1 MDLGMLIGLGAF
13 LLNAIATAIG
23 VFVYIHRREDI
34 IMKAIRDE
42 HDEMIKRICDVE
54 EATDNVKANY
64 IKRFEQ
70 LTEKLNE
77 VKIDVV
83 REIGEVKLLIQSK
96 A

>member
-1 MDLGMLIGLGAF
+1 
-13 LLNAIATAIG
+13 
-23 VFVYIHRREDI
+23 
-34 IMKAIRDE
+34 MKAIRDE